1 MSGTGDGAA
10 AGTLRA
16 IHLRPGARAPV
27 VAVDRATAV
36 ADRGLDGDHAVGG
49 RRQVTLLAVEAWR
62 AACAELGRDLDPAV
76 RRANLLVEG
85 VDLRAAIGGTITLG
99 DVVVDVLGETRPC
112 ELMDDGGRLGLMAA
126 LRPQRRGGVFGRVRV
141 GGTLQVGM
149 AVAVAPAP
157 PRS

>member
-1 MSGTGDGAA
+1 MSGAGAGA
-10 AGTLRA
+10 TAGTLLA

-27 VAVDRATAV
+27 VRVDRATAV

-62 AACAELGRDLDPAV
+62 DACAELGRELDPAV

-85 VDLRAAIGGTITLG
+85 IELRAAIGGTITLG

-112 ELMDDGGRLGLMAA
+112 ALMDDGGRLGLMAA
-126 LRPQRRGGVFGRVRV
+126 LRPERRGGVFGRIRAGGELRV
-141 GGTLQVGM
+141 GMTARLTP
-149 AVAVAPAP
+149 PA
-157 PRS
+157 

>member
-1 MSGTGDGAA
+1 MSDTGAGSTV
-10 AGTLRA
+10 GTLLA
-16 IHLRPGARAPV
+16 IHLRPGARVPV
-27 VAVDRATAV
+27 VAVARATAI
-36 ADRGLDGDHAVGG
+36 ANQGLDGDHAVGG

-85 VDLRAAIGGTITLG
+85 LDLRAAIGGSITLG

-126 LRPQRRGGVFGRVRV
+126 LRPERRGGVFGRIRA
-141 GGTLQVGM
+141 GGELRVGM
-149 AVAVAPAP
+149 AARLTPPA
-157 PRS
+157 

>member
-1 MSGTGDGAA
+1 VSDAGAGAA

-16 IHLRPGARAPV
+16 IHLRPGARIAV
-27 VAVDRATAV
+27 VRVDRATAV
-36 ADRGLDGDHAVGG
+36 ANQGLDGDHAVGG

-62 AACAELGRDLDPAV
+62 DACAQLGRELDPAV

-85 VDLRAAIGGTITLG
+85 LDLRAAIGGSITLG

-126 LRPQRRGGVFGRVRV
+126 LRPERRGGVFGRIRS
-141 GGTLQVGM
+141 GGELRVGM
-149 AVAVAPAP
+149 AACLTPPA
-157 PRS
+157 

>member
-1 MSGTGDGAA
+1 MSGSDAGAT

-16 IHLRPGARAPV
+16 IHLRPGARVPV
-27 VAVDRATAV
+27 VRVERATAI
-36 ADRGLDGDHAVGG
+36 ANQGLDGDHAVGG

-62 AACAELGRDLDPAV
+62 DACAVLGRDLDPSV

-85 VDLRAAIGGTITLG
+85 VDLRAAIGGTITVG

-126 LRPQRRGGVFGRVRV
+126 LRPERRGGVFGRIRA
-141 GGTLQVGM
+141 GGELRVGM
-149 AVAVAPAP
+149 AVVSAPA
-157 PRS
+157 RGGD